1 MKLNLYRGMKK
12 VLFGSAVVLASSG
25 IVGCSSNNSEE
36 EVVSTP
42 SLLEE
47 TVLEDTYV
55 ITDSNNDILIV
66 RPTETYGDYIFETR
80 YNKDNYANHYIDVLS
95 NNCYHEKTT
104 EDERCS
110 IAKIGVLS
118 IDVEQKKPI
127 STYLTKEDLLKSEFT
142 DEDVVEIIERIKS
155 DSSSNTEEKAKQ
167 YTK

>member
-1 MKLNLYRGMKK
+1 MKLNLYRGMKR

-42 SLLEE
+42 SLLEG
-47 TVLEDTYV
+47 TVLEDAYV

-66 RPTETYGDYIFETR
+66 RPTVTYGDYKFETR
-80 YNKDNYANHYIDVLS
+80 LDKDNHANHYIDVLS
-95 NNCYHEKTT
+95 NNCYHEKTM
-104 EDERCS
+104 EDEKCS
-110 IAKIGVLS
+110 IAEFGVFS
-118 IDVEQKKPI
+118 IDVEHKKPI

-142 DEDVVEIIERIKS
+142 DEDVVEIIECIKS